1 MHTILSNPGH
11 TIEVSPLTAGTF
23 TLTSKDT
30 LDATLTVTTPGTPIN
45 PTAATAA
52 IGSSTTLATSTL
64 QFVPNIPGANT
75 VTINTLPTSKTFTY
89 TATAS
94 LNCSRG

>member
-1 MHTILSNPGH
+1 MHTISQNPGH

-52 IGSSTTLATSTL
+52 IGSSYDTCNKY
-64 QFVPNIPGANT
+64 F
-75 VTINTLPTSKTFTY
+75 TICTKYSWCKYCYN
-89 TATAS
+89 
-94 LNCSRG
+94 